1 MDSEAI
7 FASRSIYGY
16 HGADIDIKIKIKIKT
31 QQLLVR
37 CEGEGAS
44 TGTMLVAGAL
54 GVDRRLRLK

>member
-16 HGADIDIKIKIKIKT
+16 HGADIDIKIKIKT